1 MQQKGTRMRTVT
13 RIVAVAAVLTGAAI
27 GFAGPASAEALSGPY
42 TVTFLGNGDATLDY
56 TWTFTPCGPDCT
68 RMDPGSPISTPTD
81 MRLQGNTWSGSA
93 QNQEG
98 KTCTTTIDN
107 GSLAGQASLG
117 CGGLTLP
124 IQLTKAG

>member
-1 MQQKGTRMRTVT
+1 MRTIT
-13 RIVAVAAVLTGAAI
+13 WGLAVATALTGSAI

-42 TVTFLGNGDATLDY
+42 TVTFLGNGDATLNY

-68 RMDPGSPISTPTD
+68 RMDPGSVISTPTE

-98 KTCTTTIDN
+98 KTCNTTIDS

-117 CGGLTLP
+117 CGGLTFP